1 MPNYSQST
9 PLGYRGYKLN
19 TGKQARQARAFRAL
33 RNVAPPGALDCTVYP
48 ESTGQNSSSI
58 ITVNGVRVLISY
70 ETAVAFRHRDGSHV
84 ATERGEFSRT
94 TDRAVSDFVPGDC
107 VRLAIGEFQDS
118 LRLALKK

>member
-1 MPNYSQST
+1 MNYSQSG
-9 PLGYRGYKLN
+9 PLGYKLN

-33 RNVAPPGALDCTVYP
+33 RHVAPPGALDSASYP

-94 TDRAVSDFVPGDC
+94 TDRAVSDFVPGDRDL
-107 VRLAIGEFQDS
+107 VRLGVSEFNS
-118 LRLALKK
+118 ALALALKK